1 MIYSVFCN
9 HSCSVRWIMIVK
21 DMKAGRLVRGQ
32 LQNLSEYEKW
42 KEKIKVE
49 RIFIVELTRPGDWQ
63 EVNKNDSS
71 LLLSLYSILV
81 SER

>member
-1 MIYSVFCN
+1 
-9 HSCSVRWIMIVK
+9 MIVK
-21 DMKAGRLVRGQ
+21 DMKAGKLVSRQ

-63 EVNKNDSS
+63 EVNKNDSA
-71 LLLSLYSILV
+71 LLLA
-81 SER
+81 

>member
-1 MIYSVFCN
+1 
-9 HSCSVRWIMIVK
+9 MIVK
-21 DMKAGRLVRGQ
+21 DMKAGRPVRRQ

-63 EVNKNDSS
+63 EVNKNDSA
-71 LLLSLYSILV
+71 LLLA
-81 SER
+81 

>member
-1 MIYSVFCN
+1 
-9 HSCSVRWIMIVK
+9 MIVK
-21 DMKAGRLVRGQ
+21 DMKAGKLVRRQ

-63 EVNKNDSS
+63 EVNKNDSALLHVCLC
-71 LLLSLYSILV
+71 LLL
-81 SER
+81 

>member
-1 MIYSVFCN
+1 
-9 HSCSVRWIMIVK
+9 MIVK
-21 DMKAGRLVRGQ
+21 DMKAGRL
-32 LQNLSEYEKW
+32 LQNLSEYENEKW

>member
-1 MIYSVFCN
+1 
-9 HSCSVRWIMIVK
+9 MIVK
-21 DMKAGRLVRGQ
+21 DMKAGKLVRRQ

-63 EVNKNDSS
+63 EVNKTDSA
-71 LLLSLYSILV
+71 LLLA
-81 SER
+81 

>member
-1 MIYSVFCN
+1 
-9 HSCSVRWIMIVK
+9 MIVK
-21 DMKAGRLVRGQ
+21 DIKAGRLVRGQ
-32 LQNLSEYEKW
+32 LQNLSEYEKC